1 MILASEKQILS
12 YTELGCWGTKTLIQD
27 FFENATKSPD
37 QTALADPLNKEAL
50 LGVPPHRITYAKLA
64 RAVDNT
70 ASALMAAGIGKDQIV
85 LVQLPNCWELAMLYI
100 AIAKIGAIIS
110 PVPLQW
116 RAKELTYAAELTCAA
131 AFITVETR
139 GDFNHLA
146 MGKKIQETLS
156 SLKHIFS
163 YEDLLGMIESPRDP
177 GLDSV
182 ILDANDIFTICW
194 TSGTEA
200 QPKGC
205 PMSHNNWRCQAG
217 MAIAGGM
224 LPGDT
229 LLTAGPLVN
238 MGAVGTA
245 LMPWMI
251 SGGTIVLHHPFD
263 PMLLL
268 QQLVQEKIN
277 WTLLVPAV
285 TNLILKHP
293 AAADVDLSHIR
304 SITMGSAPP
313 SLWSM
318 EEFKKRWDIDIG
330 NIWGQTEGTGIIS
343 GIKDVPDINL
353 RKDLFPRY
361 GAKGHAWSIPIT
373 QFIETKIMDPLGRE
387 LTKDGE
393 VGELFYR
400 GPNTIAGYF
409 QRPDLDETAFDADGF
424 LKTGDLFQIKG
435 DKYLKFFDRLKDII
449 IRGGMN
455 ISAQEVENMIMAH
468 PLVQEAAVVGMPDET
483 LGERTCA
490 YVVPVPGQQI
500 TMESIITFMK
510 EQQAAVY
517 KLPERVEIV
526 DAIPRNPV
534 GKVLKKDLRKDI
546 ALKLAKELS

>member
-1 MILASEKQILS
+1 MILASEKQIKS
-12 YTELGCWGTKTLIQD
+12 YTELGCWGKRTLVED
-27 FFENATKSPD
+27 FAENAKKSPD
-37 QTALADPLNKEAL
+37 QTALVDPLNKETL
-50 LGVPPHRITYAKLA
+50 LGVSPQRITYAELA

-70 ASALMAAGIGKDQIV
+70 ASALMAEGIAKDQIV
-85 LVQLPNCWELAMLYI
+85 LVQLPNCWELAMLYL

-116 RAKELTYAAELTCAA
+116 RTKELTYAAELTCAT
-131 AFITVETR
+131 AFITVDTF
-139 GDFNHLA
+139 GNFNHFD
-146 MGKKIQETLS
+146 MGKKIQKKVS
-156 SLKHIFS
+156 SLKQIFS
-163 YEDLLGMIESPRDP
+163 YADLRQMIERPCDSE
-177 GLDSV
+177 LDS
-182 ILDANDIFTICW
+182 IALDANDIVTICW

-205 PMSHNNWRCQAG
+205 PMSHNNWQCQAG

-224 LPGDT
+224 HPGDT

-245 LMPWMI
+245 LMPWIM

-343 GIKDVPDINL
+343 GAKDVPEINL

-361 GAKGHAWSIPIT
+361 GVKGHTWSIPIT
-373 QFIETKIMDPLGRE
+373 QFIETKIIDPLGNE
-387 LTKDGE
+387 LTKDGD
-393 VGELFYR
+393 VGELLYR

-409 QRPDLDETAFDADGF
+409 RRPDLNETTFDTDGF
-424 LKTGDLFQIKG
+424 LRTGDLFQIKG
-435 DKYLKFFDRLKDII
+435 EKYLKFFDRIKDII

-490 YVVPVPGQQI
+490 YVVPAPGQII
-500 TMESIITFMK
+500 TMESIIIFMK

-526 DAIPRNPV
+526 ESIPRNPV
-534 GKVLKKDLRKDI
+534 GKILKRNLREDI
-546 ALKLAKELS
+546 VQKLNREL